1 MSEAIRST
9 PVSVIIPC
17 YRCSETVERA
27 LNSALNQTLPPAEVL
42 LIDDASGDASLDLL
56 LHLAKVH
63 ASRVNVK
70 VIALAKNGGAGLAR
84 NAGWEAATQPWLAFL
99 DADDAW
105 HPRKLEIQ
113 WAWLESHQDVVL
125 CGHASQFSTG
135 QVDFPVEDAP
145 LATRLSARQMLV
157 SNRLPTRS
165 VMLRRDLPFRFSNRR
180 FSEDYLLWLE
190 IMYAGYL
197 AYRLDA
203 PLAFC
208 FRPDFS
214 PGGISGKLWEHEK
227 GEISVLQALWKSGK
241 MGRMVFILAVA
252 WSYVKFLRRQWLMRS
267 MR

>member
-1 MSEAIRST
+1 MTDTIHYA

-27 LNSALNQTLPPAEVL
+27 LHSALSQTLRPAEVL
-42 LIDDASGDASLDLL
+42 LVDDASGDGSLDLL
-56 LHLAKVH
+56 YHLEKLHAPG
-63 ASRVNVK
+63 VK
-70 VIALAKNGGAGLAR
+70 VILLAKNSGPGLAR
-84 NAGWEAATQPWLAFL
+84 NAGWEAAAQPWLAFL

-105 HPRKLEIQ
+105 HPRKLELQ
-113 WAWLESHQDVVL
+113 WNWLESHPEVAL

-135 QVDFPVEDAP
+135 RIDFPVTDRP

-190 IMYAGYL
+190 IIYAGYP

-203 PLAFC
+203 PLAYC

-214 PGGISGKLWEHEK
+214 PGGVSGMLWQHEK
-227 GEISVLQALWKSGK
+227 GEISVLRTLRKAGK
-241 MGRMVFILAVA
+241 MGWIAFSLAVA
-252 WSYVKFLRRQWLMRS
+252 WSYVKFLRRQWLMR
-267 MR
+267 RVP

>member
-1 MSEAIRST
+1 MPEAIHSV

-27 LNSALNQTLPPAEVL
+27 LNSALNQTLPPTEIL
-42 LIDDASGDASLDLL
+42 LIDDASGDDSIDLL
-56 LHLAKVH
+56 YLLEKTH
-63 ASRVNVK
+63 APRVK
-70 VIALAKNGGAGLAR
+70 VISQAKNGGPGLAR

-113 WAWLESHQDVVL
+113 WSWLESHPDVVL
-125 CGHASQFSTG
+125 CGHASQFSSG
-135 QVDFPVEDAP
+135 AIDFPVADAP
-145 LATRLSARQMLV
+145 DAIRLSPVRMLV

-165 VMLRRDLPFRFSNRR
+165 VMLRRDLPFRFSTRR

-190 IMYAGYL
+190 IMYAGYP
-197 AYRLDA
+197 AYRLEA

-208 FRPDFS
+208 FRPEFS
-214 PGGISGKLWEHEK
+214 PGGMSGKLWLHEK
-227 GEISVLQALWKSGK
+227 GEISVLRALLKAGK
-241 MGRMVFILAVA
+241 IGWIVFALAVA
-252 WSYVKFLRRQWLMRS
+252 WSYVKFLRRQWLMRR